1 MKLGT
6 PILGIIRN
14 VLKIRGNL
22 DRICGCWEGGGRFF
36 NMAAIQ
42 TIKTIIGKMKQN

>member
-6 PILGIIRN
+6 LILGNVGN

-22 DRICGCWEGGGRFF
+22 DRICGRREGGGFF

-42 TIKTIIGKMKQN
+42 TIETVIGKMK

>member
-6 PILGIIRN
+6 LILGIVEN
-14 VLKIRGNL
+14 VLKNRGIL
-22 DRICGCWEGGGRFF
+22 DRICGSWEEGGFF

-42 TIKTIIGKMKQN
+42 TIKTIIGKMKKN